1 MAKEMKKLIILI
13 LFIPFVISC
22 EGDFLSTSP
31 SDQYTSETFWQTEEH
46 LNAGIAGV
54 YQTLRGQPATA
65 IRLRSNI
72 TPNSLSY
79 HDPGG
84 WRAVARGLA
93 IPTNALF
100 NSTWNSGYQGIGR
113 ANTVIENAGNVDA
126 DEAYI
131 NEVIGEAKFIRAFY
145 YADLANSFGGVPLIL
160 ESPDANSHSDLPRDS
175 KEDVINQ
182 VLIDLDEAAAV
193 LPISNAPGK
202 ATKGS
207 ALALKARV
215 LLYEKR
221 WTEAAAAAKEVMDL
235 GHYSL
240 FSNYRTMFMPENENN
255 SEIIFDIQFKL
266 PEFGHTH
273 DQIAGILNDPSPT
286 KELVDAY
293 LMTDG
298 MPITESPLY
307 DPDNPYENRD
317 PRLYHTVRL
326 VGYMYNGEIIE
337 EGDVAESGFGT
348 KKFMTYT
355 DSTKIPQISGG
366 QSETNFVEIRYAEV
380 LLTYA
385 EAQNESVGPDETVYE
400 ALNQIRSRVNMPAVE
415 PNLTQDEMRE
425 VIRHERR
432 IELAMEGKY
441 YFDIL
446 RWGIAEEVLNEPVR
460 QSDGNIR
467 QDRSFTAPRDYLF
480 AIPARQIDL
489 NPNLEQNPGW

>member
-1 MAKEMKKLIILI
+1 MKKIIALIIFVI
-13 LFIPFVISC
+13 VVISC
-22 EGDFLSTSP
+22 EGDFLSTNP
-31 SDQYTSETFWQTEEH
+31 SDQYTSQTFWQTEEH

-54 YQTLRGQPATA
+54 YQTLRGQPAAA

-93 IPTNALF
+93 IPTNQLF
-100 NSTWNSGYQGIGR
+100 ENTWTSGYQGIGR
-113 ANTVIENAGNVDA
+113 ANTVIENAQKVDA

-131 NEVIGEAKFIRAFY
+131 NEVIGEAKFLRAFY

-160 ESPDANSHSDLPRDS
+160 NSPDANEHSDLPRSPKAAIID
-175 KEDVINQ
+175 Q
-182 VLIDLDEAAAV
+182 VLSDLDDAETV
-193 LPISNAPGK
+193 LPVSNAPGK
-202 ATKGS
+202 VTKGA

-215 LLYEKR
+215 LLYEER
-221 WTEAAAAAKEVMDL
+221 WAEAAAAAKEVMDL
-235 GHYSL
+235 GHYTL
-240 FSNYRTMFMPENENN
+240 FSNYRTMFLLDNENN
-255 SEIIFDIQFKL
+255 SEIIFDIQFKQ
-266 PEFGHTH
+266 PESGHGH
-273 DQIAGILNDPSPT
+273 DQTAGILNDPSPT

-293 LMTDG
+293 LMNDG
-298 MPITESPLY
+298 EPTSESPLY
-307 DPDNPYENRD
+307 DPENPYENRD

-326 VGYMYNGEIIE
+326 VGYMYNGEIIDD
-337 EGDVAESGFGT
+337 GDVAESGFGT
-348 KKFMTYT
+348 KKFLSYT
-355 DSTKIPQISGG
+355 DSTNIRQIPGG

-385 EAQNESVGPDETVYE
+385 EAQNEAVGPDESVYN
-400 ALNQIRSRVNMPAVE
+400 ALNLIRNRVNMPAVE
-415 PNLTQDEMRE
+415 PNLSQNEMRE

-446 RWGIAEEVLNEPVR
+446 RWGIAEEVLNQPVR

-467 QDRSFTAPRDYLF
+467 QDRAFDPNRDYLF
-480 AIPARQIDL
+480 AIPSREIDL